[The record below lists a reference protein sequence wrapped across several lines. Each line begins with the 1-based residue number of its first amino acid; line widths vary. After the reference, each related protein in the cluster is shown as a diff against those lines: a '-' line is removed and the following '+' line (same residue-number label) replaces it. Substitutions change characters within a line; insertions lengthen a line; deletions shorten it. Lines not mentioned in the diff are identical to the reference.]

1 LIFSGIPLAAGAAI
15 HAAGRAPDRWAAL
28 VALAIAGVEEVAL
41 SLVLLM
47 MVLSA

>member
-1 LIFSGIPLAAGAAI
+1 
-15 HAAGRAPDRWAAL
+15 L